1 MRRIFLVIMV
11 LLLFT
16 SVVFA
21 EETTGIDTDAVE
33 EGIPDDALEIM
44 PEISADGSADLWES
58 VKETFFN
65 ALGKSGE
72 SLKSALRLCAILLT
86 LVLLCSV
93 AQLPPTK
100 NAVNA
105 ISVAG
110 SLGICAVFIG
120 TANTMVTLATN
131 TLQSVS
137 DYSAFMLPVLASAS
151 AMSGGITS
159 SSALYAGTVMF
170 SELLMQLVSK
180 LLIPALYFFL
190 AICAAEAALASELL
204 TEIREF
210 IGWLISKSLRIIVYI
225 FLGFLSITGVIG
237 GAADA
242 AAIRATKATL
252 SGMVPVVGGIISDAS
267 ETLLASAS
275 ILKSSIGIFGLIV
288 ILAIC
293 LVPFFQIGIQYL
305 MLKVTSAISG
315 TIGLKPHVKLLKNFS
330 SAMGYLLAMCGTC
343 CFLLMISCVCFIKVV
358 G

>member
-1 MRRIFLVIMV
+1 
-11 LLLFT
+11 
-16 SVVFA
+16 
-21 EETTGIDTDAVE
+21 
-33 EGIPDDALEIM
+33 
-44 PEISADGSADLWES
+44 
-58 VKETFFN
+58 
-65 ALGKSGE
+65 
-72 SLKSALRLCAILLT
+72 
-86 LVLLCSV
+86 
-93 AQLPPTK
+93 
-100 NAVNA
+100 
-105 ISVAG
+105 
-110 SLGICAVFIG
+110 
-120 TANTMVTLATN
+120 
-131 TLQSVS
+131 
-137 DYSAFMLPVLASAS
+137 
-151 AMSGGITS
+151 
-159 SSALYAGTVMF
+159 MF

-225 FLGFLSITGVIG
+225 FLGFLSITGVIS

-315 TIGLKPHVKLLKNFS
+315 TIGLKPHV
-330 SAMGYLLAMCGTC
+330 
-343 CFLLMISCVCFIKVV
+343 
-358 G
+358 

>member
-1 MRRIFLVIMV
+1 MRRILLVIMT
-11 LLLFT
+11 LLLLT

-33 EGIPDDALEIM
+33 EVPDDALEVM
-44 PEISADGSADLWES
+44 PDVSADGSVDLWES
-58 VKETFFN
+58 VKETVFN
-65 ALGKSGE
+65 ALGKSGD

-100 NAVNA
+100 KAANAV
-105 ISVAG
+105 SVAG
-110 SLGICAVFIG
+110 ALGICAVFIG
-120 TANTMVTLATN
+120 TANTMVTLAAD
-131 TLQSVS
+131 TLQNVS
-137 DYSAFMLPVLASAS
+137 DYSALMLPVLASAS
-151 AMSGGITS
+151 AMSGGMAS

-170 SELLMQLVSK
+170 SELLMQLISK

-190 AICAAEAALASELL
+190 AICAAEAALSSELL

-225 FLGFLSITGVIG
+225 FLGFLSVTGVIG

-288 ILAIC
+288 VLAIC
-293 LVPFFQIGIQYL
+293 IVPFFQIGIQYL

-315 TIGLKPHVKLLKNFS
+315 TIGLKPHVNLLKNFS

>member
-1 MRRIFLVIMV
+1 
-11 LLLFT
+11 
-16 SVVFA
+16 
-21 EETTGIDTDAVE
+21 
-33 EGIPDDALEIM
+33 
-44 PEISADGSADLWES
+44 
-58 VKETFFN
+58 
-65 ALGKSGE
+65 
-72 SLKSALRLCAILLT
+72 
-86 LVLLCSV
+86 
-93 AQLPPTK
+93 
-100 NAVNA
+100 
-105 ISVAG
+105 
-110 SLGICAVFIG
+110 
-120 TANTMVTLATN
+120 
-131 TLQSVS
+131 
-137 DYSAFMLPVLASAS
+137 
-151 AMSGGITS
+151 
-159 SSALYAGTVMF
+159 MF
-170 SELLMQLVSK
+170 SELLMQLISK

-190 AICAAEAALASELL
+190 AICAAEAALSSELL

-225 FLGFLSITGVIG
+225 FLGFLSVTGVIG

-288 ILAIC
+288 VLAIC
-293 LVPFFQIGIQYL
+293 IVPFFQIGIQYL

-315 TIGLKPHVKLLKNFS
+315 TIGLKPHVNLLKNFS

>member
-1 MRRIFLVIMV
+1 MRRILLVIMT
-11 LLLFT
+11 LLLLT

-33 EGIPDDALEIM
+33 EVPDDALEVM
-44 PEISADGSADLWES
+44 PDISADGSADLWES
-58 VKETFFN
+58 VKETVFN

-100 NAVNA
+100 KAINAV
-105 ISVAG
+105 SVAG
-110 SLGICAVFIG
+110 ALGICAVFIG
-120 TANTMVTLATN
+120 TANTMVTLATD
-131 TLQSVS
+131 TLQNVS
-137 DYSAFMLPVLASAS
+137 DYSALMLPVLASAS
-151 AMSGGITS
+151 AMSGGMAS

-170 SELLMQLVSK
+170 SELLMQLISK

-190 AICAAEAALASELL
+190 AICAAEAALSSELL

-225 FLGFLSITGVIG
+225 FLGFLSVTGVIG

-288 ILAIC
+288 VLAIC
-293 LVPFFQIGIQYL
+293 IVPFFQIGIQYL

-315 TIGLKPHVKLLKNFS
+315 TIGLKPHVNLLKNFS

-343 CFLLMISCVCFIKVV
+343 CFLVMISCVCFIKVV